1 MFLKPRTKRAAQEQD
16 AMISEEFVDYMN
28 QKRAEVGLDPLEWDE
43 NLANEAMRRAEEIIS
58 NFREIKIMIR
68 H

>member
-1 MFLKPRTKRAAQEQD
+1 MKPRTKRAAQEQD